1 MSNLA
6 IIQKTMLHLGIKIQM
21 RQFKEILDNL
31 EEKNMQNR
39 CMNVHLLG
47 FFTKIYLESRK
58 KYFEMSFL
66 SGLSVTLSHFSH

>member
-47 FFTKIYLESRK
+47 LFTTN
-58 KYFEMSFL
+58 L
-66 SGLSVTLSHFSH
+66 S